1 MKTGLKLLLIL
12 ILLTSKVFAYTQSPI
27 YSINEYKKEINKT
40 IKQETKKAKKSIDK
54 IKFGLIKEKN
64 NYIKP
69 SIVEQEINAS
79 LFSMYMELINTTNK
93 YIEIK
98 KDIPITDNYDELAK
112 IIIPVLKSNDIDIS
126 KINKTINYASKK
138 QFEYKKDS
146 L

>member
-27 YSINEYKKEINKT
+27 YSINEYKKEINKI

-54 IKFGLIKEKN
+54 IKFDLIKEKN